1 MKRYALLSLIL
12 TCILATLLVP
22 QVGHAGRV
30 IGSKVR
36 FAPVD
41 IYLDSGSTP
50 LAAYQFELKATKG
63 SVKIVGVEGSDHTA
77 FREAPYYDPAA
88 LTQDRIVIAAFNT
101 GDDLPTG
108 RTRIARIHL
117 EITGETEPQYEVKPI
132 VTADAEGHEISA
144 KLTLERGDTK

>member
-12 TCILATLLVP
+12 TCVMVPLLGP
-22 QVGHAGRV
+22 QVGRANRV
-30 IGSKVR
+30 IRARVR
-36 FAPVD
+36 FSPVD
-41 IYLDSGSTP
+41 IYLDSGNTA

-63 SVKIVGVEGSDHTA
+63 SIKIVGVEGSDHAA

-101 GDDLPTG
+101 GNDLPTG
-108 RTRIARIHL
+108 RTRIARVHL
-117 EITGETEPQYEVKPI
+117 EITGDAEPRYELKPI
-132 VTADAEGHEISA
+132 VTADAEGREISA